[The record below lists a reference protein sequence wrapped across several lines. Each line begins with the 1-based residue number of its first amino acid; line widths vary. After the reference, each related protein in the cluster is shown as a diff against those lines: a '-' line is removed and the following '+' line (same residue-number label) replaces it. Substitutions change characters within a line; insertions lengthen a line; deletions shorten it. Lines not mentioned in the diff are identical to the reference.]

1 MNVFIRV
8 VCILKWLLFWCF
20 SWVSIPD
27 MRSHG
32 FMLFTNMWESNMVN
46 NKNLQ
51 TIFSLL
57 YPNFSELLHISFIY
71 IIHMKEITEYDRIF
85 IRMEKSSN
93 ITEIYHLF
101 SNSFTSSNV
110 NSHIPQVFPV
120 MSPVLHIAY
129 IFFWGMRVIFGTRNI
144 SSIILSSSLLLLDLS
159 LPIAANKSN
168 TKYYTD
174 AIKITVSAFD
184 LKIVK
189 IDALHAC

>member
-129 IFFWGMRVIFGTRNI
+129 IFFWGMRVIFGTWNI